1 MEITKPV
8 IAVRDTVIFPFNRI
22 PIFVGRESSQKALI
36 NAMAADKKIFLVTQK
51 NPKTENPGINDLH
64 SAGCLATVLQSIQE
78 PAGGYKILVEG
89 VQRGKIKRIL
99 GEGDFM
105 TAKIALTPLNF
116 EYTPRIEAIFGSLIT
131 EFRRYTEAAGKIPKE
146 IIDDIIGIKEPLKII
161 YLIIGYIPG
170 RVTDKQRLLEE
181 NSVSELMMK
190 LIKIL
195 TREREFIHVKK
206 DIHEKVHKVIQK
218 NQREYFL
225 SEEMKAIE
233 KELHKGSPNKEYA
246 EYIKKIKTA
255 KMPPV
260 AEKEAK
266 EELDR
271 LTKMMPFSPEATVV
285 RTYIDWL
292 LAMPWNKKTEDKMD
306 IKNVKKILEDDHYG
320 LEKSKER
327 ILEYL
332 AVCKLNKKIK
342 GPILCFVG
350 PPGTGKTSFARSIA
364 KALGR
369 NFVRIS
375 LGGVRDEA
383 EIRGH
388 RRTYIGSLPGKIIQS
403 MRKAASKNPVFLIDE
418 VDKIGQDFRGDPSSA
433 LLEVL
438 DPEQNNAF
446 SDHYLDVPF
455 DLTDVM
461 FITTANTTFSII
473 PALKDRMEIIEF
485 PSYTEEEKIGIA
497 KNFLIPK
504 QIKENGL
511 EQTNIL
517 MGVPGIKKIIK
528 SYTQEAG
535 VRNLERQIATV
546 LRKIARNVVEKNPKG
561 AIAVGEKEVGKF
573 LGYEKF
579 IRDEGKK
586 NNIGVVCG
594 LAWTETGGVVISVE
608 SVLMK
613 GKGNI
618 LMTGQLGNVMKES
631 AQAAVSYLR
640 ANAKKL
646 ALPDNILKDT
656 DIHIHVPE
664 GAIPKDGPSA
674 GITMAISLLSR
685 ILRKPVKKEIAM
697 TGEITLSGRVLPVGG
712 IKEKIL
718 AAYREKIKTVIIPA
732 KNIPEVSEIP
742 KNIRENIQIIPV
754 ETVEEVISK
763 TIEFGKKQ
771 SGNKN
776 VMGRTGEKE
785 KRPEMPGKNSR
796 SIQQPSPA
804 AV

>member
-22 PIFVGRESSQKALI
+22 PIFVGREKSQKALRH
-36 NAMAADKKIFLVTQK
+36 AMSTDKKIFFVTQK
-51 NPKTENPGINDLH
+51 NPKTENPGINDIH

-89 VQRGKIKRIL
+89 IQRGKIKNL
-99 GEGDFM
+99 NDSGDFW
-105 TAKIALTPLNF
+105 TAKIAINPLTF
-116 EYTPRIEAIFGSLIT
+116 EYTPRMEAIFSSLVT
-131 EFRRYTEAAGKIPKE
+131 EFRHYTEVAGKIPKE
-146 IIDDIIGIKEPLKII
+146 IIDDIIGIKDPMKIT

-170 RVTDKQRLLEE
+170 RVADKQKLLEE
-181 NSVSELMMK
+181 NSTSELMMK

-233 KELHKGSPNKEYA
+233 KELHKDGANKEYN
-246 EYIKKIKTA
+246 EYIKKIKAA
-255 KMPPV
+255 KMPR
-260 AEKEAK
+260 AALTAAK
-266 EELDR
+266 EEIER
-271 LTKMMPFSPEATVV
+271 LAKMMPFSPEATVV

-292 LAMPWNKKTEDKMD
+292 LAMPWNKKTKDKMD
-306 IKNVKKILEDDHYG
+306 IKNVKKILEEEHWG

-350 PPGTGKTSFARSIA
+350 PPGTGKTSFGRSIA

-438 DPEQNNAF
+438 DPEQNSTF

-455 DLTDVM
+455 NLSDVM
-461 FITTANTTFSII
+461 FITTANTTSSII

-497 KNFLIPK
+497 KNFLLPK

-511 EQTNIL
+511 EKTDIL
-517 MGVPGIKKIIK
+517 LGEPGIKKIIK

-546 LRKIARNVVEKNPKG
+546 LRKIARNVVEKKPKG
-561 AIAVGEKEVGKF
+561 AITVGEKEVGKF

-579 IRDEGKK
+579 IHDEGKK
-586 NNIGVVCG
+586 NDIGVVCG
-594 LAWTETGGVVISVE
+594 LAWTETGGVIISVE

-618 LMTGQLGNVMKES
+618 IMTGQLGDVMKES

-646 ALPDNILKDT
+646 SLPDNFLKDK

-674 GITMAISLLSR
+674 GITMIISLLSR
-685 ILRKPVKKEIAM
+685 ILHKPVKKEIAM
-697 TGEITLSGRVLPVGG
+697 TGEITLSGRVLPIGG

-718 AAYREKIKTVIIPA
+718 AAYREKIKTVIVPA

-742 KNIRENIQIIPV
+742 KNIRKNIEIIPV
-754 ETVEEVISK
+754 ETIEEVISK
-763 TIEFGKKQ
+763 SIEFGKSADAARRAGK
-771 SGNKN
+771 
-776 VMGRTGEKE
+776 KE
-785 KRPEMPGKNSR
+785 KIPEKHIRKNNHGVRPSSR
-796 SIQQPSPA
+796 FPA
-804 AV
+804 